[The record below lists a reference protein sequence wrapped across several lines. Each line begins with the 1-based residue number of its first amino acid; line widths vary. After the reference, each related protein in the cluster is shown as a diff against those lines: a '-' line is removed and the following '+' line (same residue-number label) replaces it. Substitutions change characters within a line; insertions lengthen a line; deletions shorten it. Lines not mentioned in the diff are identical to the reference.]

1 MTNEEK
7 KEYAKLLYVKDNL
20 SQKEIA
26 ERCAVTEQTVTAWK
40 KAGSWDKLKTSL
52 IATKSSELARLY
64 AQLSEINSAIE
75 KKPEGERYAN
85 SKEADILTKI
95 TAAIRSL
102 ETETAI
108 SQVIDVSISV
118 LEFARKIDIDKAK
131 ELADI
136 FDSYIKNKL
145 K

>member
-7 KEYAKLLYVKDNL
+7 KEYAKLLFVKDNL

-26 ERCAVTEQTVTAWK
+26 ERCVVTGQTVTAWK
-40 KAGSWDKLKTSL
+40 KAGNWEKLKTSL

-75 KKPEGERYAN
+75 KKSEGERYAN